1 MSRYIGLDVH
11 SASCTM
17 VVVGESGKKLSC
29 RVVETNARLLIDLLK
44 EVRRPRYLCMEEGTQ
59 SAWLYEV
66 LRPHTDGTVVTVTK
80 RKQGCKDDERDAFDL
95 ANKLRSDSLE
105 VKVYK
110 EVGRYGRLRELA
122 RAHKMQV
129 DDSVRIQNRVK
140 ALFRSRGLALGD
152 DMYDADKRE
161 ACIKKLPAH
170 SRTAA
175 ELFLRQYDAVQ
186 SLRYEAEKAVVRE
199 ARKHP
204 AFKLLFTV
212 PGLGSLRCARL
223 MAVVISPHRFR
234 TREQFWKYCGF
245 AVVKHSSANWRGR
258 DGKLEKHIVEQ
269 TRGLNRN
276 HNHTLKDVFKGA
288 ATTVVNQPRKS
299 CPLLAHYKNM
309 LENNIDP
316 DMAKL
321 TLARQVAAVTLALW
335 KKEECY
341 DPAKLKK
348 TT

>member
-1 MSRYIGLDVH
+1 
-11 SASCTM
+11 M
-17 VVVGESGKKLSC
+17 VVVGESGKKLSH
-29 RVVETNARLLIDLLK
+29 RVVETNARLLIDLIK

-59 SAWLYEV
+59 SAWLYET
-66 LRPHTDGTVVTVTK
+66 LKPHTDGTVVTVTK

-95 ANKLRSDSLE
+95 ANQLRTNSLE

-110 EVGRYGRLRELA
+110 EVGHYGLLRELV
-122 RAHKMQV
+122 RAHQMQV

-161 ACIKKLPAH
+161 PCIKKLPAW

-175 ELFLRQYDAVQ
+175 GLFLRQYDAVQ
-186 SLRYEAEKAVVRE
+186 SLRDEAEKGVVRE

-204 AFKLLFTV
+204 AFKLLLTV
-212 PGLGSLRCARL
+212 PGLGDLRCARL
-223 MAVVISPHRFR
+223 MAVVISPDRFR

-245 AVVKHSSANWRGR
+245 AVVKHSTANWRGR

-288 ATTVVNQPRKS
+288 ATTVINQPRKD
-299 CPLLAHYKNM
+299 CPLSAHYANM
-309 LENNIDP
+309 LENKIDP

-321 TLARQVAAVTLALW
+321 TLARQVAAVTLSLW
-335 KKEECY
+335 KKGERY